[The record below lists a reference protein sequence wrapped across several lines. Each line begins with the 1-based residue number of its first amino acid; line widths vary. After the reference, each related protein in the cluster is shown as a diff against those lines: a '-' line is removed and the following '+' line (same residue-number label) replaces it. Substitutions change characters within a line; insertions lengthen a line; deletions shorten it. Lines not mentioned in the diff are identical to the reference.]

1 MEVVIAKSWRKIL
14 KDEFNKSYFLNLI
27 ALIKNEYENNICF
40 PKEENIFSALN
51 NCKPKYLK
59 VVILGQEP
67 YHRIGQAN
75 GMSFSVNAGIKHPP
89 SLVNILKELEQDIGE
104 NYPVSAD
111 LSSWSSQGVL
121 LLNSILTV
129 KKNEVRSH
137 QNIGWEIFTD
147 EIIKAISKNF
157 NGVVFML
164 WGEYAKKKNKLI
176 NNNSNLI
183 LESGHPSPL
192 SANRGNWFGNRH
204 FSQTNDYLISI
215 CSSKNSPAKF
225 WVIFFIQK

>member
-1 MEVVIAKSWRKIL
+1 
-14 KDEFNKSYFLNLI
+14 
-27 ALIKNEYENNICF
+27 
-40 PKEENIFSALN
+40 
-51 NCKPKYLK
+51 
-59 VVILGQEP
+59 
-67 YHRIGQAN
+67 
-75 GMSFSVNAGIKHPP
+75 
-89 SLVNILKELEQDIGE
+89 
-104 NYPVSAD
+104 
-111 LSSWSSQGVL
+111 
-121 LLNSILTV
+121 V

-215 CSSKNSPAKF
+215 NKSKIF
-225 WVIFFIQK
+225 W